1 MFEQKSLEAVEKD
14 LVNFAATLK
23 TDPRLADFLK
33 DPSIKKSV
41 SFFYLSDYLEV
52 IWWQVLSYTFSYLKI
67 MVYYLK
73 TETVSVY

>member
-41 SFFYLSDYLEV
+41 SFFIYPT
-52 IWWQVLSYTFSYLKI
+52 I
-67 MVYYLK
+67 
-73 TETVSVY
+73 